1 MANRKGLSMA
11 LKTTK
16 GRRTLSLEF
25 MWENNSRTLI
35 VSYCLQP
42 DRKVLLMLTV
52 HSKCDVCNETQKI
65 SIIIDFCNRQ
75 RKMVSD
81 CFYQP
86 TFDSL
91 VLVFFTFIQHLATL
105 NARTILKYNKKL

>member
-25 MWENNSRTLI
+25 MWENNSPTLI
-35 VSYCLQP
+35 VSYCLKP

-52 HSKCDVCNETQKI
+52 HSKCEVSNEL
-65 SIIIDFCNRQ
+65 
-75 RKMVSD
+75 RKYLALLIFVTVRGKWSV
-81 CFYQP
+81 
-86 TFDSL
+86 TVLTSL
-91 VLVFFTFIQHLATL
+91 LLIAWYL
-105 NARTILKYNKKL
+105 

>member
-1 MANRKGLSMA
+1 MA
-11 LKTTK
+11 LKTAK
-16 GRRTLSLEF
+16 GRRILSLEF
-25 MWENNSRTLI
+25 KWENNSPTLI
-35 VSYCLQP
+35 VSYCLKP

-65 SIIIDFCNRQ
+65 SIVIDFCNRQ

-81 CFYQP
+81 CSSQP

-91 VLVFFTFIQHLATL
+91 VLVVFTFI
-105 NARTILKYNKKL
+105 